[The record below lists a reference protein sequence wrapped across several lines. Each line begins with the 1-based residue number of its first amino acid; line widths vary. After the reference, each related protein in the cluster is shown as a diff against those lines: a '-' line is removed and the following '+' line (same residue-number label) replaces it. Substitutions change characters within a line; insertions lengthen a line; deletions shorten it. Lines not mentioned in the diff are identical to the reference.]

1 MTERETAR
9 RVFAREFNDA
19 ALTYGERTDRTPN
32 FVVTPTGAMCN
43 RIFAIGV
50 LTEAENIGTGGQTLY
65 RARLADPT
73 GAFTIYAG
81 QYQQEAAT
89 FLASAETPAYV
100 AVSGKVRMYIPE
112 NGVSYTSIRPEEIN
126 IVDHE
131 VRDRWIY
138 HTAALTLD
146 RIRIAEKAL
155 ASGFRGEE
163 LTWHLIQAHATDD
176 ASGVSKAI
184 DHYQLSHNMLQA
196 YRQMVINA
204 LSTIV
209 DPADMERQEASLD
222 EVIVETIDRLDS
234 GEGVKHDDILKELI
248 KTGYDTAAIET
259 AINSLLSEGRCYEPK
274 IGVLKT
280 I

>member
-9 RVFAREFNDA
+9 RTFAREFNDA
-19 ALTYGERTDRTPN
+19 RLTYGEHTDRTPN

-43 RIFAIGV
+43 RIFAVGV
-50 LTEAENIGTGGQTLY
+50 LTEVENIGSQGQTLY

-81 QYQQEAAT
+81 QYQPEAAA
-89 FLASAETPAYV
+89 FLASAATPAYV
-100 AVSGKVRMYIPE
+100 AVSGKVRMYSPE
-112 NGVSYTSIRPEEIN
+112 PGASYMSIRPEEIN
-126 IVDHE
+126 IVDRS

-138 HTAALTLD
+138 NTAALTLD
-146 RIRIAEKAL
+146 RIMVAEKAL

-163 LTWHLIQAHATDD
+163 LTWHLIQTTED

-196 YRQMVINA
+196 YKQMVINA

-209 DPADMERQEASLD
+209 ETVPAEGQEIDLS
-222 EVIVETIDRLDS
+222 EVIIETVDRLDS
-234 GEGVKHDDILKELI
+234 GEGVKRDDILKELRSG
-248 KTGYDTAAIET
+248 GYEPEAVEAAINT
-259 AINSLLSEGRCYEPK
+259 LLSEGRCYEPK

>member
-9 RVFAREFNDA
+9 RSFAREFNDA
-19 ALTYGERTDRTPN
+19 TLTYGEHTDRTPN
-32 FVVTPTGAMCN
+32 FVITPTGAMCN
-43 RIFAIGV
+43 RIFAVGV
-50 LTEAENIGTGGQTLY
+50 LTEVENIGSQGQTLY

-89 FLASAETPAYV
+89 FLSGAATPAYV
-100 AVSGKVRMYIPE
+100 AVSGKVRVYNPE
-112 NGVSYTSIRPEEIN
+112 PGASYTSIRPEEIN
-126 IVDHE
+126 VVDRA

-146 RIRIAEKAL
+146 RIKIVEKAL

-163 LTWHLIQAHATDD
+163 LTWHLIQATED
-176 ASGVSKAI
+176 APGVARAI
-184 DHYQLSHNMLQA
+184 DHYQLSYNSLQA

-209 DPADMERQEASLD
+209 EPMAPEGQESSLK
-222 EVIVETIDRLDS
+222 EVIIDTVDRLDK
-234 GEGVKHDDILKELI
+234 GEGAKRDDILNELRNS
-248 KTGYDTAAIET
+248 GYEPEAVES
-259 AINSLLSEGRCYEPK
+259 AINALLNEGRCYEPK
-274 IGVLKT
+274 IGMLKT

>member
-1 MTERETAR
+1 MTDRETAR

-19 ALTYGERTDRTPN
+19 TLTYGEHTDRTPN

-43 RIFAIGV
+43 RIFAVGV
-50 LTEAENIGTGGQTLY
+50 LTEVENIGTGGQTLY

-81 QYQQEAAT
+81 QYQQEAASY
-89 FLASAETPAYV
+89 LSSAATPTYV
-100 AVSGKVRMYIPE
+100 AVSGKVRMYSPE
-112 NGVSYTSIRPEEIN
+112 PGASYTSIRPEEIN
-126 IVDHE
+126 IVDRS

-138 HTAALTLD
+138 HTAVLTLD

-163 LTWHLIQAHATDD
+163 LTWHLIHQTDD
-176 ASGVSKAI
+176 APGLSRSI
-184 DHYQLSHNMLQA
+184 DHYTLSHNSLQA

-209 DPADMERQEASLD
+209 EPAAPEQEIDLN
-222 EVIVETIDRLDS
+222 EVILEAVARLDS
-234 GEGVKHDDILKELI
+234 GEGAKYEDVLGELRDS
-248 KTGYDTAAIET
+248 GYDPAAVES
-259 AINSLLSEGRCYEPK
+259 AINALMDEGRCYEPK
-274 IGVLKT
+274 IGILKLA
-280 I
+280 

>member
-19 ALTYGERTDRTPN
+19 TLTYGEHTDRTPN
-32 FVVTPTGAMCN
+32 FVITPTGAMCN
-43 RIFAIGV
+43 RIFAVGV
-50 LTEAENIGTGGQTLY
+50 LTEVENIGTGGQTLY

-89 FLASAETPAYV
+89 FLSTAATPMYV
-100 AVSGKVRMYIPE
+100 AVSGKVRMYSPE
-112 NGVSYTSIRPEEIN
+112 PGASYTSIRPEEIN
-126 IVDHE
+126 VVDRS

-138 HTAALTLD
+138 HTAALTLE
-146 RIRIAEKAL
+146 RIKVAEKAL

-163 LTWHLIQAHATDD
+163 LTWHLIQQTED
-176 ASGVSKAI
+176 APGLSRAI
-184 DHYQLSHNMLQA
+184 DHYLLSLNSLQA

-209 DPADMERQEASLD
+209 EPIATGEQEMDLD
-222 EVIVETIDRLDS
+222 EVIIEAVARLDA
-234 GEGVKHDDILKELI
+234 GEGAKYDEVLDELRNS
-248 KTGYDTAAIET
+248 GYDPSAVEG
-259 AINSLLSEGRCYEPK
+259 AINALMGEGRCYEPRIGLLK
-274 IGVLKT
+274 I

>member
-9 RVFAREFNDA
+9 RTFAREFNDA
-19 ALTYGERTDRTPN
+19 TLTYGEHTDRTPN

-43 RIFAIGV
+43 RIFAVGV
-50 LTEAENIGTGGQTLY
+50 LTEVENIGSQGQTLY

-81 QYQQEAAT
+81 QYQPEAAT
-89 FLASAETPAYV
+89 FLSGAEPPAYV
-100 AVSGKVRMYIPE
+100 AVSGKVRLFSPE
-112 NGVSYTSIRPEEIN
+112 PGVSYTSIRPEEIN
-126 IVDHE
+126 IVDRS

-146 RIRIAEKAL
+146 RIKIVEKAL

-163 LTWHLIQAHATDD
+163 LTWHLIQATED
-176 ASGVSKAI
+176 ASGVSRAI

-196 YRQMVINA
+196 YKQMVVNA

-209 DPADMERQEASLD
+209 EPVTAEGQETDLG
-222 EVIVETIDRLDS
+222 EVIIETIDRLDS
-234 GEGVKHDDILKELI
+234 GEGAKHEDILNALRNR
-248 KTGYDTAAIET
+248 GYEQEAVEAAIN
-259 AINSLLSEGRCYEPK
+259 ALLGEGRCYEPK
-274 IGVLKT
+274 IGLIKS

>member
-9 RVFAREFNDA
+9 RTFAREFNDA
-19 ALTYGERTDRTPN
+19 RLTYGEHTDRTPN

-43 RIFAIGV
+43 RIFAVGV
-50 LTEAENIGTGGQTLY
+50 LTEVENIGSQGQTLY

-73 GAFTIYAG
+73 GAFAVYAG
-81 QYQQEAAT
+81 QYQPEAAT
-89 FLASAETPAYV
+89 FLSSAATPAYV
-100 AVSGKVRMYIPE
+100 AVSGKVRMYSPE
-112 NGVSYTSIRPEEIN
+112 PGASYTSIRPEEIN
-126 IVDHE
+126 IVDRS

-146 RIRIAEKAL
+146 RIKVAEKAL

-163 LTWHLIQAHATDD
+163 LTWHLIQTTED

-196 YRQMVINA
+196 YKQMVINA

-209 DPADMERQEASLD
+209 ETVPAEGQEIDMS
-222 EVIVETIDRLDS
+222 EVIIETVDRLDS
-234 GEGVKHDDILKELI
+234 GEGVKRDDILKELRNG
-248 KTGYDTAAIET
+248 GYEPEAVEAAINT
-259 AINSLLSEGRCYEPK
+259 LLSEGRCYEPK
-274 IGVLKT
+274 IGLLKT

>member
-9 RVFAREFNDA
+9 RSFAREFNDA
-19 ALTYGERTDRTPN
+19 TLTYGEHTDRTPN
-32 FVVTPTGAMCN
+32 FVITPTGAMCN
-43 RIFAIGV
+43 RIFAVGV
-50 LTEAENIGTGGQTLY
+50 LTEVENIGSQGQTLY

-89 FLASAETPAYV
+89 FLSGATTPAYV
-100 AVSGKVRMYIPE
+100 AVSGKVRVYSPE
-112 NGVSYTSIRPEEIN
+112 PGASYTSIRPEEIN
-126 IVDHE
+126 VVDRA

-146 RIRIAEKAL
+146 RIKVVEKAL

-163 LTWHLIQAHATDD
+163 LTWHLIQATED
-176 ASGVSKAI
+176 APGVTRAI
-184 DHYQLSHNMLQA
+184 DHYQLSHNSLQA
-196 YRQMVINA
+196 YKQMVINA

-209 DPADMERQEASLD
+209 EPLAPEGQEISLKD
-222 EVIVETIDRLDS
+222 VVIETVDRLDT
-234 GEGVKHDDILKELI
+234 GEGAKRDDILSELRNN
-248 KTGYDTAAIET
+248 GYEPEAAEAAIN
-259 AINSLLSEGRCYEPK
+259 ALLSEGRCYEPK
-274 IGVLKT
+274 IGLIKS